1 MCYLKDVKLVPKM
14 ISLKDKDIISI
25 LDFTKEEI
33 LYILE
38 ISARME
44 TEACPDILKGKILAN
59 LFFEPSTR
67 TRLSF
72 EAAMKRLGG
81 QVIGFD
87 ELGTTSTVKGE
98 SLRDSVKII
107 EGYCDIIVL
116 RHFLEGAS
124 RLTADSVGI
133 PVVNAGDGAS
143 QHPTQTFVD
152 LYAIKK
158 AKGDIENL
166 SVGFL
171 GDLKYGRTAHSL
183 AYALSHFNADMY
195 FVSPPSLRMPKD
207 YIEELEIRGVSYQEV
222 ESIADVSEKLDILY
236 CTRIQKERFAEP
248 VEYEKVRGLYK
259 LSKSIMD
266 ELNVKDDLKILHP
279 LPRVDE
285 MDESLDATEYAM
297 YFQQAHSGIPVR
309 EALLASV
316 LGAIK

>member
-1 MCYLKDVKLVPKM
+1 M
-14 ISLKDKDIISI
+14 ISLKSKDIISI

-33 LYILE
+33 LYILDL
-38 ISARME
+38 SKRME
-44 TEACPDILKGKILAN
+44 KEGSSDILKGKVLAN

-72 EAAMKRLGG
+72 ETAMKRLGG
-81 QVIGFD
+81 EVVGFD
-87 ELGTTSTVKGE
+87 ELGKTSTVKGE

-124 RLTADSVGI
+124 RLTADSVNI
-133 PVVNAGDGAS
+133 PVINAGDGAS

-152 LYAIKK
+152 LYTIKK
-158 AKGDIENL
+158 VKGKLENL
-166 SVGFL
+166 SIGFL

-183 AYALSHFNADMY
+183 AYAMANFNARMY
-195 FVSPPSLRMPKD
+195 FISPPSLRIPKD
-207 YIEELEIRGVSYQEV
+207 YLEELESRNVSYHEV
-222 ESIADVSEKLDILY
+222 ESINEVSSKLDILY
-236 CTRIQKERFAEP
+236 CTRIQKERFADP
-248 VEYEKVRGLYK
+248 VEYEKVRGIYK
-259 LSKSIMD
+259 LSKSVMD

-285 MDESLDATEYAM
+285 MDESLDATSYAV

-309 EALLASV
+309 ETLLATV
-316 LGAIK
+316 LGAIQ

>member
-1 MCYLKDVKLVPKM
+1 MG
-14 ISLKDKDIISI
+14 SLKNRDIISI

-33 LYILE
+33 LYILDLSKE
-38 ISARME
+38 ME
-44 TEACPDILKGKILAN
+44 KKGCPDILRGKVLAN

-81 QVIGFD
+81 EVIGFD

-98 SLRDSVKII
+98 SLKDSVKII

-124 RLTADSVGI
+124 RLTADSISI
-133 PVVNAGDGAS
+133 PVINAGDGAS

-152 LYAIKK
+152 LYTIKN
-158 AKGDIENL
+158 AKGVLENL
-166 SVGFL
+166 TVGFL
-171 GDLKYGRTAHSL
+171 GDLKYGRTSHSL
-183 AYALSHFNADMY
+183 AYALAHFNAEMY
-195 FVSPPSLRMPKD
+195 FISPPSLRIPKD
-207 YIEELEIRGVSYQEV
+207 YMEELELRCVSYHEV
-222 ESIADVSEKLDILY
+222 DSIYEVSDKLDILY
-236 CTRIQKERFAEP
+236 CTRIQKERFADP
-248 VEYEKVRGLYK
+248 VEYEKVRGVYK

-266 ELNVKDDLKILHP
+266 GLKVKDDLKILHP

-285 MDESLDATEYAM
+285 MDESMDTTSYAV

-309 EALLASV
+309 ETLLAV
-316 LGAIK
+316 ILGAI

>member
-1 MCYLKDVKLVPKM
+1 
-14 ISLKDKDIISI
+14 
-25 LDFTKEEI
+25 
-33 LYILE
+33 
-38 ISARME
+38 ME
-44 TEACPDILKGKILAN
+44 TDDCPDILKGKILAN

-72 EAAMKRLGG
+72 ETAMKRLGG
-81 QVIGFD
+81 EVIGFD

-124 RLTADSVGI
+124 RLTADSVSI
-133 PVVNAGDGAS
+133 PVINAGDGSS

-152 LYAIKK
+152 LYTIKK
-158 AKGDIENL
+158 TKGTLENL

-183 AYALSHFNADMY
+183 AYALAHFNADMY
-195 FVSPPSLRMPKD
+195 FISPPSLRMPKD
-207 YIEELEIRGVSYQEV
+207 YLEELELRGVTYHEV
-222 ESIADVSEKLDILY
+222 DSMYEVSDKLDILY

-248 VEYEKVRGLYK
+248 VEYEKVKGLYK
-259 LSKSIMD
+259 LSKSVMD
-266 ELNVKDDLKILHP
+266 DLKVKDDLKILHP

-285 MDESLDATEYAM
+285 MDESLDTTNYAV

-309 EALLASV
+309 ETLLAAV

>member
-1 MCYLKDVKLVPKM
+1 M
-14 ISLKDKDIISI
+14 SLKDKDIISI

-38 ISARME
+38 ISSRME
-44 TEACPDILKGKILAN
+44 KEACPDILSGKILAN

-124 RLTADSVGI
+124 RLTADSVDI

-152 LYAIKK
+152 LFAIKK
-158 AKGDIENL
+158 AKDDIENL

-183 AYALSHFNADMY
+183 AYALAHFNTDMY
-195 FVSPPSLRMPKD
+195 FISPPSLRMPKD
-207 YIEELEIRGVSYQEV
+207 YMEELEIRNVSYQEV
-222 ESIADVSEKLDILY
+222 ESISEVSEELDILY

-259 LSKSIMD
+259 LSKSVMD
-266 ELNVKDDLKILHP
+266 ELKVKDDLKILHP

-297 YFQQAHSGIPVR
+297 YFQQAHSGVPVR

-316 LGAIK
+316 LGVMQ

>member
-1 MCYLKDVKLVPKM
+1 M

-38 ISARME
+38 ISSRME
-44 TEACPDILKGKILAN
+44 KEACPDILSGKILAN

-124 RLTADSVGI
+124 RLTADSVNI

-158 AKGDIENL
+158 AKDDIENL

-183 AYALSHFNADMY
+183 AYALAHFNTDMY
-195 FVSPPSLRMPKD
+195 FISPPSLRMPKD
-207 YIEELEIRGVSYQEV
+207 YIEELEIRNVSYQEV
-222 ESIADVSEKLDILY
+222 ESISEVSEELDILY

-259 LSKSIMD
+259 LSKSVMD
-266 ELNVKDDLKILHP
+266 ELKVKDDLKILHP

-297 YFQQAHSGIPVR
+297 YFQQAHGGIPVR

-316 LGAIK
+316 LGVIK

>member
-1 MCYLKDVKLVPKM
+1 M

-38 ISARME
+38 ISSRME
-44 TEACPDILKGKILAN
+44 KEACPNILSGKILAN

-124 RLTADSVGI
+124 RLTADSVNI

-158 AKGDIENL
+158 AKDDIENL

-183 AYALSHFNADMY
+183 AYALAHFNTNMY
-195 FVSPPSLRMPKD
+195 FISPPSLRMPKD
-207 YIEELEIRGVSYQEV
+207 YIEELEIRNVSYQEV
-222 ESIADVSEKLDILY
+222 ESISEVSEELDILY

-259 LSKSIMD
+259 LSKSVMD
-266 ELNVKDDLKILHP
+266 ELKVKDDLKILHP

-309 EALLASV
+309 EALLALV
-316 LGAIK
+316 LGVTQ

>member
-1 MCYLKDVKLVPKM
+1 M

-25 LDFTKEEI
+25 LDFKKDEI

-38 ISARME
+38 MSARME
-44 TEACPDILKGKILAN
+44 TEDCPDILKGKILAN

-72 EAAMKRLGG
+72 ETAMKRLGG
-81 QVIGFD
+81 EVIGFD

-98 SLRDSVKII
+98 SLRDSVRII

-124 RLTADSVGI
+124 RLTADSVSI
-133 PVVNAGDGAS
+133 PVINAGDGSS

-152 LYAIKK
+152 LYTIKK
-158 AKGDIENL
+158 TKGTLENL

-183 AYALSHFNADMY
+183 AYALTHFNADMY
-195 FVSPPSLRMPKD
+195 FISPPSLRMPKD
-207 YIEELEIRGVSYQEV
+207 YLEELELRGVTYHEV
-222 ESIADVSEKLDILY
+222 DSMHEVSDKLDILY

-248 VEYEKVRGLYK
+248 VEYEKVKGLYK
-259 LSKSIMD
+259 LSKSVMD
-266 ELNVKDDLKILHP
+266 DLKVKDDLKILHP

-285 MDESLDATEYAM
+285 MDESLDTTDYAV

-309 EALLASV
+309 KTLLAAV

>member
-1 MCYLKDVKLVPKM
+1 M

-44 TEACPDILKGKILAN
+44 KEACPDILKGTILAN

-133 PVVNAGDGAS
+133 PVINAGDGAS

-152 LYAIKK
+152 LFAIKK

-195 FVSPPSLRMPKD
+195 FISPPSLRMPKD

-222 ESIADVSEKLDILY
+222 ETIADVSEKLDILY

-266 ELNVKDDLKILHP
+266 ELKVKDNLKILHP

-297 YFQQAHSGIPVR
+297 YFEQAHSGIPVR

-316 LGAIK
+316 LGVIK

>member
-1 MCYLKDVKLVPKM
+1 M

-72 EAAMKRLGG
+72 EAAMKRMGG

>member
-1 MCYLKDVKLVPKM
+1 M

-38 ISARME
+38 ISGRME
-44 TEACPDILKGKILAN
+44 KEACPDILKGKILAN

-72 EAAMKRLGG
+72 EAAMKRMGG

-124 RLTADSVGI
+124 RLTADSVNI

-158 AKGDIENL
+158 AKSDIENL

-183 AYALSHFNADMY
+183 AYALSHFNAEMY
-195 FVSPPSLRMPKD
+195 FISPPSLRMPKD
-207 YIEELEIRGVSYQEV
+207 YMEELEIRNVSYQEV
-222 ESIADVSEKLDILY
+222 ESISEVSDKLDILY

-248 VEYEKVRGLYK
+248 VEYEKVKGLYK

-266 ELNVKDDLKILHP
+266 ELKVKDDLKILHP

-285 MDESLDATEYAM
+285 MDESLDETEYAM

-309 EALLASV
+309 EALLATV
-316 LGAIK
+316 LGVIQ

>member
-1 MCYLKDVKLVPKM
+1 M
-14 ISLKDKDIISI
+14 ISLNDKDIISI

-33 LYILE
+33 LYVLE
-38 ISARME
+38 MSGRME
-44 TEACPDILKGKILAN
+44 NEDYPDILRGKILAN

>member
-1 MCYLKDVKLVPKM
+1 MIDLK
-14 ISLKDKDIISI
+14 SKDIISI

-33 LYILE
+33 LYILD
-38 ISARME
+38 ISERME
-44 TEACPDILKGKILAN
+44 KEDYSDVLKGKILAN

-81 QVIGFD
+81 EVIGFD

-116 RHFLEGAS
+116 RHYLEGAS
-124 RLTADSVGI
+124 RLTADSVSI
-133 PVVNAGDGAS
+133 PVINAGDGAS

-158 AKGDIENL
+158 AKDTLESL

-183 AYALSHFNADMY
+183 AYALAHFDAEMY
-195 FVSPPSLRMPKD
+195 FISPPSLRMPKD
-207 YIEELEIRGVSYQEV
+207 YLEELELRGVPYHEV
-222 ESIADVSEKLDILY
+222 GSMYEVSDKLDILY

-248 VEYEKVRGLYK
+248 VEYEKVKGLYK
-259 LSKSIMD
+259 LSKSVMD
-266 ELNVKDDLKILHP
+266 DLKVKDDLKILHP

-285 MDESLDATEYAM
+285 MDESLDTTDYAV

-309 EALLASV
+309 ETLLAAV
-316 LGAIK
+316 LGVIK

>member
-1 MCYLKDVKLVPKM
+1 M

-124 RLTADSVGI
+124 RLTADSVDI

-183 AYALSHFNADMY
+183 AYALSHFNAEMY
-195 FVSPPSLRMPKD
+195 FISPPSLRMPKD

-222 ESIADVSEKLDILY
+222 ETIDDVSEKLDILY

-266 ELNVKDDLKILHP
+266 ELKVKDNLKILHP

-297 YFQQAHSGIPVR
+297 YFEQAHSGIPVR

-316 LGAIK
+316 LGVIK

>member
-1 MCYLKDVKLVPKM
+1 M

-72 EAAMKRLGG
+72 EAAMKRMGG

-158 AKGDIENL
+158 AKDDIENL

>member
-1 MCYLKDVKLVPKM
+1 M
-14 ISLKDKDIISI
+14 ISIENKDIISI

-33 LYILE
+33 LYILDM
-38 ISARME
+38 SARLE
-44 TEACPDILKGKILAN
+44 KEDYPDILKGKILAN

-72 EAAMKRLGG
+72 ETAMKRLGG
-81 QVIGFD
+81 EVIGFD

-124 RLTADSVGI
+124 RLTADSISI
-133 PVVNAGDGAS
+133 PVINAGDGAS

-152 LYAIKK
+152 LYTINKV
-158 AKGDIENL
+158 KGALEGL

-183 AYALSHFNADMY
+183 AYALAHFNSDMY
-195 FVSPPSLRMPKD
+195 FISPPSLRMPKD
-207 YIEELEIRGVSYQEV
+207 YLEELELRGVTYHEV
-222 ESIADVSEKLDILY
+222 DSMYEVSDKLDILY

-248 VEYEKVRGLYK
+248 VEYEKVKGLYK
-259 LSKSIMD
+259 LSKSVMD
-266 ELNVKDDLKILHP
+266 DLKVKDDLKILHP

-285 MDESLDATEYAM
+285 MDESLDSTDYAV
-297 YFQQAHSGIPVR
+297 YFHQAHSGIPVR
-309 EALLASV
+309 ETLLAAV

>member
-1 MCYLKDVKLVPKM
+1 M

-33 LYILE
+33 LYVLE
-38 ISARME
+38 ISGRME
-44 TEACPDILKGKILAN
+44 KEDYPDILRGKILAN

-67 TRLSF
+67 TRISF
-72 EAAMKRLGG
+72 ETAMKRLGG
-81 QVIGFD
+81 EVIGFD

-107 EGYCDIIVL
+107 EGYCDIIAL

-124 RLTADSVGI
+124 RLTADSVSI
-133 PVVNAGDGAS
+133 PVINAGDGAS

-152 LYAIKK
+152 LYTIKK
-158 AKGDIENL
+158 TKGELENL
-166 SVGFL
+166 SIGFL

-183 AYALSHFNADMY
+183 AYALAHFNADMY
-195 FVSPPSLRMPKD
+195 FISPPSLRMPKD
-207 YIEELEIRGVSYQEV
+207 YMEELELRNVSCQEV
-222 ESIADVSEKLDILY
+222 DSISEVSDKLDILY

-248 VEYEKVRGLYK
+248 VEYEKVKGLYR
-259 LSKSIMD
+259 LSKSVMD
-266 ELNVKDDLKILHP
+266 ELKVKDDLKILHP

-285 MDESLDATEYAM
+285 MDESLDATDYAV
-297 YFQQAHSGIPVR
+297 YFQQAHSGVPVR

-316 LGAIK
+316 LGAIQ

>member
-1 MCYLKDVKLVPKM
+1 M

-44 TEACPDILKGKILAN
+44 KEACPDILKGKILAN

-124 RLTADSVGI
+124 RLTADSVDI

-166 SVGFL
+166 SIGFL

-183 AYALSHFNADMY
+183 AYALSHFNAEMY
-195 FVSPPSLRMPKD
+195 FISPPSLRMPKD

-222 ESIADVSEKLDILY
+222 ETIDDVSEKLDILY

-266 ELNVKDDLKILHP
+266 ELKVKDDLKILHP

-297 YFQQAHSGIPVR
+297 YFEQAHSGIPVR

-316 LGAIK
+316 LGVIK

>member
-1 MCYLKDVKLVPKM
+1 M

-158 AKGDIENL
+158 SKGDIENL

>member
-1 MCYLKDVKLVPKM
+1 M
-14 ISLKDKDIISI
+14 INLESKDIISI

-33 LYILE
+33 LYILD
-38 ISARME
+38 ISERME
-44 TEACPDILKGKILAN
+44 KEDYPDVLKGKILAN

-81 QVIGFD
+81 EVIGFD

-124 RLTADSVGI
+124 RLTADSVSI
-133 PVVNAGDGAS
+133 PVINAGDGAS

-158 AKGDIENL
+158 AKNTLESL

-183 AYALSHFNADMY
+183 AYALAHFDAEMY
-195 FVSPPSLRMPKD
+195 FISPPSLRMPKD
-207 YIEELEIRGVSYQEV
+207 YLEELELRGVPYHEV
-222 ESIADVSEKLDILY
+222 GSMYEVSDKLDILY

-248 VEYEKVRGLYK
+248 VEYEKVKGLYK
-259 LSKSIMD
+259 LSKSVMD
-266 ELNVKDDLKILHP
+266 DLKVKDDLKILHP

-285 MDESLDATEYAM
+285 MDESLDTTNYAV

-309 EALLASV
+309 ETLLAAV
-316 LGAIK
+316 LGVIR

>member
-1 MCYLKDVKLVPKM
+1 M

-124 RLTADSVGI
+124 RLTADSVDI
-133 PVVNAGDGAS
+133 PVINAGDGAS

-158 AKGDIENL
+158 AKAT
-166 SVGFL
+166 S
-171 GDLKYGRTAHSL
+171 
-183 AYALSHFNADMY
+183 
-195 FVSPPSLRMPKD
+195 
-207 YIEELEIRGVSYQEV
+207 
-222 ESIADVSEKLDILY
+222 
-236 CTRIQKERFAEP
+236 RICRLVFW
-248 VEYEKVRGLYK
+248 V
-259 LSKSIMD
+259 I
-266 ELNVKDDLKILHP
+266 
-279 LPRVDE
+279 
-285 MDESLDATEYAM
+285 
-297 YFQQAHSGIPVR
+297 
-309 EALLASV
+309 
-316 LGAIK
+316 

>member
-1 MCYLKDVKLVPKM
+1 M

-38 ISARME
+38 MSERLE
-44 TEACPDILKGKILAN
+44 KEDCPDILRGKILAN

-72 EAAMKRLGG
+72 DAAMKRLGG

-124 RLTADSVGI
+124 RLTADSVDI
-133 PVVNAGDGAS
+133 PVINAGDGAS

-152 LYAIKK
+152 LYTIKK
-158 AKGDIENL
+158 VKGGIENL
-166 SVGFL
+166 SIGFL

-183 AYALSHFNADMY
+183 AYALAHFNADMY
-195 FVSPPSLRMPKD
+195 FISPPSLRMPKD
-207 YIEELEIRGVSYQEV
+207 YMEELELKSVSYHEV
-222 ESIADVSEKLDILY
+222 DSISEVSDKLDILY

-266 ELNVKDDLKILHP
+266 ELEVKDDLKILHP

-285 MDESLDATEYAM
+285 MDESLDATGYAV

-316 LGAIK
+316 LGVIQ

>member
-1 MCYLKDVKLVPKM
+1 M

-38 ISARME
+38 ISSRME
-44 TEACPDILKGKILAN
+44 KEACPDILSGKILAN

-87 ELGTTSTVKGE
+87 NLGTTSTVKGE

-124 RLTADSVGI
+124 RLTADSVNI

-158 AKGDIENL
+158 AKDDIENL

-183 AYALSHFNADMY
+183 AYALAHFNTDMY
-195 FVSPPSLRMPKD
+195 FISPPSLRMPKD
-207 YIEELEIRGVSYQEV
+207 YIEELEIRNVSYQEV
-222 ESIADVSEKLDILY
+222 ESISEVSEELDILY

-266 ELNVKDDLKILHP
+266 ELKVKDDLKILHP

-297 YFQQAHSGIPVR
+297 YFEQAHSGIPVR

-316 LGAIK
+316 LGVIK

>member
-1 MCYLKDVKLVPKM
+1 MV
-14 ISLKDKDIISI
+14 SLKNKDIISI

-33 LYILE
+33 LYVLDL
-38 ISARME
+38 SKRME
-44 TEACPDILKGKILAN
+44 KGSYPDILRGKVLAN

-72 EAAMKRLGG
+72 ESAMKRLGG
-81 QVIGFD
+81 EVIGFD

-124 RLTADSVGI
+124 RLTADSVSI
-133 PVVNAGDGAS
+133 PVINAGDGAC

-152 LYAIKK
+152 LYTIKN
-158 AKGDIENL
+158 AKGVLENL

-183 AYALSHFNADMY
+183 AYALAHFNTEMH
-195 FVSPPSLRMPKD
+195 FISPPSLRIPKD
-207 YIEELEIRGVSYQEV
+207 YLEELELRGVSYHEV
-222 ESIADVSEKLDILY
+222 DSIYEVSEKLDILY
-236 CTRIQKERFAEP
+236 CTRIQKERFADP

-259 LSKSIMD
+259 LSKSVMD
-266 ELNVKDDLKILHP
+266 ELKVKSDLKILHP
-279 LPRVDE
+279 LPRVEE
-285 MDESLDATEYAM
+285 MDESLDTTSYAV

-309 EALLASV
+309 ETLLAAI
-316 LGAIK
+316 LGAIQ

>member
-1 MCYLKDVKLVPKM
+1 M
-14 ISLKDKDIISI
+14 ISLKSKDIISI

-33 LYILE
+33 LYILDL
-38 ISARME
+38 SKRME
-44 TEACPDILKGKILAN
+44 KEGSSDILKGKVLAN

-72 EAAMKRLGG
+72 ETAMKRLGG
-81 QVIGFD
+81 EVVGFD
-87 ELGTTSTVKGE
+87 EIGKTSTVKGE

-124 RLTADSVGI
+124 RLTADSVNI
-133 PVVNAGDGAS
+133 PVINAGDGAS

-152 LYAIKK
+152 LYTIKK
-158 AKGDIENL
+158 VKGKLENL
-166 SVGFL
+166 SIGFL

-183 AYALSHFNADMY
+183 AYAMANFNAGMY
-195 FVSPPSLRMPKD
+195 FISPPSLRIPKD
-207 YIEELEIRGVSYQEV
+207 YLEELESRNVSYHEV
-222 ESIADVSEKLDILY
+222 ESINEVSSKLDILY
-236 CTRIQKERFAEP
+236 CTRIQKERFADP
-248 VEYEKVRGLYK
+248 VEYEKVRGIYK
-259 LSKSIMD
+259 LSKSVMD

-285 MDESLDATEYAM
+285 MDESLDATSYAV

-309 EALLASV
+309 ETLLATI
-316 LGAIK
+316 LGAIQ

>member
-1 MCYLKDVKLVPKM
+1 MLDV
-14 ISLKDKDIISI
+14 
-25 LDFTKEEI
+25 TKEEI

-38 ISARME
+38 ISGRME
-44 TEACPDILKGKILAN
+44 KEACPDILNGKILAN

-98 SLRDSVKII
+98 SLRDSVKIS

-124 RLTADSVGI
+124 RLTADSVDI

-195 FVSPPSLRMPKD
+195 FISPPSLRMPKD
-207 YIEELEIRGVSYQEV
+207 YIEELEIRNVTYQEV
-222 ESIADVSEKLDILY
+222 ESISEVSEELDILY

-266 ELNVKDDLKILHP
+266 ELEVKDDLKILHP

-309 EALLASV
+309 EALLALV
-316 LGAIK
+316 LGVIQ

>member
-1 MCYLKDVKLVPKM
+1 M
-14 ISLKDKDIISI
+14 ISLKSRDIISI

-33 LYILE
+33 LYILDL
-38 ISARME
+38 SNRME
-44 TEACPDILKGKILAN
+44 KEGSSDILNGKVLAN

-72 EAAMKRLGG
+72 ETAMKRLGG
-81 QVIGFD
+81 EVVGFD
-87 ELGTTSTVKGE
+87 DLGTTSTVKGE

-124 RLTADSVGI
+124 RLTADSVNI
-133 PVVNAGDGAS
+133 PVINAGDGAS

-152 LYAIKK
+152 LYTIKK
-158 AKGDIENL
+158 VKGRLENL

-183 AYALSHFNADMY
+183 AYAMANFNAEMY
-195 FVSPPSLRMPKD
+195 FISPPSLRIPKD
-207 YIEELEIRGVSYQEV
+207 YLEELESRNVSYHEV
-222 ESIADVSEKLDILY
+222 DSICEVSSKLDILY
-236 CTRIQKERFAEP
+236 CTRIQKERFADP
-248 VEYEKVRGLYK
+248 VEYEKVRGIYK
-259 LSKSIMD
+259 LSKSVMD

-285 MDESLDATEYAM
+285 MDESLDATSYAV

-309 EALLASV
+309 ETLLATV
-316 LGAIK
+316 LGAIQ

>member
-1 MCYLKDVKLVPKM
+1 M

-44 TEACPDILKGKILAN
+44 RETYPDILKGKILAN

-72 EAAMKRLGG
+72 EAAMKRMGG

-158 AKGDIENL
+158 AKGDIDNL

-183 AYALSHFNADMY
+183 AYALSHFNADMS
-195 FVSPPSLRMPKD
+195 FISPPSLRMPKD
-207 YIEELEIRGVSYQEV
+207 YIEELEIRGVSFQEV
-222 ESIADVSEKLDILY
+222 DSISEVSEKLDILY

-266 ELNVKDDLKILHP
+266 ELKVKDDLKILHP

-309 EALLASV
+309 EALLALV
-316 LGAIK
+316 LGVIK

>member
-1 MCYLKDVKLVPKM
+1 M
-14 ISLKDKDIISI
+14 SLKDKDIISI

-38 ISARME
+38 ISERME
-44 TEACPDILKGKILAN
+44 KEDYPDILRGKILAN

-124 RLTADSVGI
+124 RLTADSVDI
-133 PVVNAGDGAS
+133 PVINAGDGAS

-183 AYALSHFNADMY
+183 AYALAHFNTDMY
-195 FVSPPSLRMPKD
+195 FISPPSLRMPKD
-207 YIEELEIRGVSYQEV
+207 YMEELKIKNVSYQEV
-222 ESIADVSEKLDILY
+222 ETISEVSDKLDILY

-259 LSKSIMD
+259 LSKSVMD
-266 ELNVKDDLKILHP
+266 ELKVKDDLKILHP
-279 LPRVDE
+279 LPRVEE
-285 MDESLDATEYAM
+285 MDESLDTTEYAV
-297 YFQQAHSGIPVR
+297 YFQQAHSGLSVR
-309 EALLASV
+309 EALLAAV
-316 LGAIK
+316 LGAIQ

>member
-1 MCYLKDVKLVPKM
+1 M

-33 LYILE
+33 LYVLE
-38 ISARME
+38 MSGEME
-44 TEACPDILKGKILAN
+44 KGECYDVLRGKILAN

-72 EAAMKRLGG
+72 DAAMKRLGG
-81 QVIGFD
+81 EVIGFD

-124 RLTADSVGI
+124 RLTADSVEI
-133 PVVNAGDGAS
+133 PVINAGDGAS

-152 LYAIKK
+152 LYTIKK
-158 AKGDIENL
+158 VKGEIENL
-166 SVGFL
+166 SIGFL

-183 AYALSHFNADMY
+183 AYALAHFNAEMY

-207 YIEELEIRGVSYQEV
+207 YLEELASKNVSYHEV
-222 ESIADVSEKLDILY
+222 DSIAEVSNKLDILY

-266 ELNVKDDLKILHP
+266 ELEVKDDLKILHP

-285 MDESLDATEYAM
+285 MDESLDATEYAV

-309 EALLASV
+309 KALLASV
-316 LGAIK
+316 LGVIQ

>member
-1 MCYLKDVKLVPKM
+1 M
-14 ISLKDKDIISI
+14 ISLNDKDIISI

-33 LYILE
+33 LYVLE
-38 ISARME
+38 MSGRME
-44 TEACPDILKGKILAN
+44 NEDYPDILRGKILAN

-72 EAAMKRLGG
+72 DAAMKRLGG

-133 PVVNAGDGAS
+133 PVINAGDGAS

-152 LYAIKK
+152 LYTIMK
-158 AKGDIENL
+158 AKGGIENL
-166 SVGFL
+166 SIGFL

-183 AYALSHFNADMY
+183 AYALAHFNTDMS
-195 FVSPPSLRMPKD
+195 FISPPSLRMPKD
-207 YIEELEIRGVSYQEV
+207 YIEELAIRNVSYKEV
-222 ESIADVSEKLDILY
+222 ESITEVSNKLDILY

-248 VEYEKVRGLYK
+248 VEYEKVN
-259 LSKSIMD
+259 
-266 ELNVKDDLKILHP
+266 ELKVKDDLKILHP

-309 EALLASV
+309 KALLASI
-316 LGAIK
+316 LGAIQ

>member
-1 MCYLKDVKLVPKM
+1 M

-72 EAAMKRLGG
+72 EAAMKRMGG

-124 RLTADSVGI
+124 RLTADSVEI
-133 PVVNAGDGAS
+133 PVINAGDGAS

-183 AYALSHFNADMY
+183 AYALSHFNAEMY
-195 FVSPPSLRMPKD
+195 FISPPSLKMPKD
-207 YIEELEIRGVSYQEV
+207 YIEELGIRNVSYQEV
-222 ESIADVSEKLDILY
+222 EAIADVSNKLDILY

-248 VEYEKVRGLYK
+248 VEYEKVRGIYK

-266 ELNVKDDLKILHP
+266 DLKVKDGLKILHP

-297 YFQQAHSGIPVR
+297 YFEQAHSGIPVR

-316 LGAIK
+316 LGVIK

>member
-1 MCYLKDVKLVPKM
+1 MLFRS

>member
-1 MCYLKDVKLVPKM
+1 MV
-14 ISLKDKDIISI
+14 SLKNKDIISI

-33 LYILE
+33 LYVLDL
-38 ISARME
+38 SKRME
-44 TEACPDILKGKILAN
+44 KGNYPDILKGKVLAN

-72 EAAMKRLGG
+72 ESAMKRLGG
-81 QVIGFD
+81 EVIGFD

-124 RLTADSVGI
+124 RLTADSVSI
-133 PVVNAGDGAS
+133 PVINAGDGAC

-152 LYAIKK
+152 LYTIKN
-158 AKGDIENL
+158 AKGVLENL

-183 AYALSHFNADMY
+183 AYALAHFNTEMH
-195 FVSPPSLRMPKD
+195 FISPPSLRIPKD
-207 YIEELEIRGVSYQEV
+207 YLEELELRGVSYHEV
-222 ESIADVSEKLDILY
+222 DSIYEVSEKLDILY
-236 CTRIQKERFAEP
+236 CTRIQKERFADP

-259 LSKSIMD
+259 LSKSVMD
-266 ELNVKDDLKILHP
+266 ELKVKSDLKILHP
-279 LPRVDE
+279 LPRVEE
-285 MDESLDATEYAM
+285 MDESLDTTSYAV

-309 EALLASV
+309 ETLLAAI
-316 LGAIK
+316 LGAIQ

>member
-1 MCYLKDVKLVPKM
+1 M
-14 ISLKDKDIISI
+14 ISLKNKDIISI
-25 LDFTKEEI
+25 LDFTKEEL
-33 LYILE
+33 LYILDM
-38 ISARME
+38 SDRME
-44 TEACPDILKGKILAN
+44 KEDYPDALKGKILAN

-72 EAAMKRLGG
+72 ETAMKRLGG
-81 QVIGFD
+81 EVIGFD

-124 RLTADSVGI
+124 RLTADSISI
-133 PVVNAGDGAS
+133 PVINAGDGAS

-152 LYAIKK
+152 LYTIKK
-158 AKGDIENL
+158 AKGALENL

-183 AYALSHFNADMY
+183 AYALAHFNTDMY
-195 FVSPPSLRMPKD
+195 FISPPSLRMPKD
-207 YIEELEIRGVSYQEV
+207 YIEELELRGVSFHEV
-222 ESIADVSEKLDILY
+222 DSMYEVSDKLDILY
-236 CTRIQKERFAEP
+236 CTRIQKERFADP
-248 VEYEKVRGLYK
+248 VEYEKVKGLYK
-259 LSKSIMD
+259 LSKFIMD
-266 ELNVKDDLKILHP
+266 ELEVKDDLKILHP

-285 MDESLDATEYAM
+285 MDESLDTTNYAV

-309 EALLASV
+309 ETLLAAV
-316 LGAIK
+316 LGVIK